1 VLLLLDNY
9 DSFTY
14 NLYDYLCRCGATVE
28 VIRNDQIDTATI
40 GEKYTG
46 IILSPGPGKPQD
58 AGKMMEVIQL
68 YYNHLPLFGVC
79 LGMQAIGEYFGASL
93 DNATYP
99 MHGKTSSLEYNS
111 THPLFR
117 KIQSPLDVCR
127 YHSLVLTNLNHTPL
141 DTIAWSEQNEPM
153 AIAHKA
159 LPIWAVQFHPE
170 AILTPQGLTLIDNW
184 LSCFSLQHTKQP

>member
-1 VLLLLDNY
+1 
-9 DSFTY
+9 
-14 NLYDYLCRCGATVE
+14 

-117 KIQSPLDVCR
+117 KIQSPL
-127 YHSLVLTNLNHTPL
+127 
-141 DTIAWSEQNEPM
+141 
-153 AIAHKA
+153 
-159 LPIWAVQFHPE
+159 
-170 AILTPQGLTLIDNW
+170 
-184 LSCFSLQHTKQP
+184 